1 MSLQTHVPVRSLRA
15 VAAAIA
21 LVCAVAC
28 NRDPNAAKRQ
38 YLARGDSYAAAGKYS
53 EAVLEYRNAVQQAPQ
68 AGDARRKLAD
78 ALVHAGNLPAAL
90 EEYIRAA
97 DLLPDDLALQV
108 KAGNLLLLAGRF
120 DDAKARGEK
129 VLASDAQNVEAEIL
143 VANAD
148 AGLKDLNGAV
158 AQIEDALKVDPNRSG
173 TYSNLGLLEL
183 SRGKREAAAQAFNKA
198 VALAP
203 ASPAPHLALGHFYWL
218 TGDAPAA
225 EASFKRAL
233 ALEPRN
239 PLTNRIL
246 GNFYVATNRPE
257 SAQPFLQTTYEVTKT
272 QDAAFALADYD
283 MAMGKDAAAIEV
295 LQPLAAA
302 SPIANVRLA
311 EIDYKQGRHDEA
323 YRRLSDVLAK
333 DQANLQALLV
343 KSAFLMSD
351 KKLDEAL
358 TAANLAAQRHPD
370 STSAFFTIG
379 RVQAA
384 RRQLDAAISAYQ
396 EALRLN
402 PRATQ
407 AKVALAQ
414 LHLAEGRPDTSIGFA
429 QEALTN
435 EPANG
440 DARLVFVRGLLARGD
455 LDRAATEL
463 KALMTRFPDAGAVHT
478 QMGMLLGRRHDYA
491 GAKKEFERAT
501 QLNPADSDA
510 FGGLVAL
517 DLTARDSA
525 GARARVDAKL
535 AASPTPWLLVLA
547 ARTYAATGDVPGA
560 ERFLQRA
567 IALDSGFLPAYG
579 ALGQLYASQGQLDAA
594 RAQFE
599 RLASQSPKPVGALTM
614 LGIILQAKGDV
625 DGARDRFERAL
636 QIDSEAAVA
645 ANNLAWIY
653 AETGGNLDVALQLAQ
668 VAQKHLPGVAEV
680 GDTLGYIYYKK
691 HLAPLAISTLTVSAE
706 KDPDNAVYQY
716 HLGLAYAGAGDAKRA
731 KQLLARALEL
741 KSDFSGAQEA
751 RELLRS
757 LGPQ

>member
-1 MSLQTHVPVRSLRA
+1 MSPQTHVRLRSLG
-15 VAAAIA
+15 AAAA
-21 LVCAVAC
+21 GLTLVCALAC
-28 NRDPNAAKRQ
+28 NRDPNAAKRR
-38 YLARGDSYAAAGKYS
+38 YLERGDRYAAAGKYS
-53 EAVLEYRNAVQQAPQ
+53 EAVLEYRNAVQQAPR
-68 AGDARRKLAD
+68 AGEARTKLAD
-78 ALVHAGNLPAAL
+78 ALVRTGNLPGAL
-90 EEYIRAA
+90 GEYIRAA
-97 DLLPDDLALQV
+97 DLLPEDLSLQV

-120 DDAKARGEK
+120 DDAKARGES
-129 VLASDAQNVEAEIL
+129 VLGKEAQNVEAEIL

-183 SRGKREAAAQAFNKA
+183 SRGKREAAAQAFTKA

-203 ASPAPHLALGHFYWL
+203 GSPAPHLALGHFYWL

-233 ALEPRN
+233 ALDPRN

-257 SAQPFLQTTYEVTKT
+257 SAQPFLQMTYEVTKT

-283 MAMGKDAAAIEV
+283 MSMGKDAAAIE
-295 LQPLAAA
+295 LLRPLAAA
-302 SPIANVRLA
+302 SAPANVRLA

-323 YRRLSDVLAK
+323 YRRLADVLSK

-351 KKLDEAL
+351 KKPDDAL
-358 TAANLAAQRHPD
+358 TSANLAAQRHPE
-370 STSAFFTIG
+370 STSAFFTLG
-379 RVQAA
+379 RVQTA

-429 QEALTN
+429 EEALTN

-463 KALMTRFPDAGAVHT
+463 KALMARFPNAAAVHT

-491 GAKKEFERAT
+491 GAKKEFERAV

-525 GARARVDAKL
+525 SARSRVDARL
-535 AASPTPWLLVLA
+535 TASPTPWLLVLA
-547 ARTYAATGDVPGA
+547 ARTYAATGDVPAA

-567 IALDSGFLPAYG
+567 IALDSAFLPAYG
-579 ALGQLYASQGQLDAA
+579 ALGQLYASRGELDAA

-599 RLASQSPKPVGALTM
+599 TLASQSPKPVGALTM

-625 DGARDRFERAL
+625 AAARDRFERAL
-636 QIDSEAAVA
+636 QIDPEAAVA

-691 HLAPLAISTLTVSAE
+691 QLAPLAISTLTVSAE
-706 KDPDNAVYQY
+706 KDPATPSTSITW
-716 HLGLAYAGAGDAKRA
+716 GSPTRA
-731 KQLLARALEL
+731 PVMRR
-741 KSDFSGAQEA
+741 G
-751 RELLRS
+751 RS
-757 LGPQ
+757 SCWRTRWN